1 VDAFEKPAA
10 AQPSSAKQF
19 WQGVGIA
26 MVIGFVSLFASA
38 FGLLILSGN
47 RWVGVLMQLG
57 FLAGGGILAGRHAHR
72 DGLKTRIAGLVT
84 VLSFFVLVSARCWG
98 RF

>member
-1 VDAFEKPAA
+1 VGAFEKPPA

-26 MVIGFVSLFASA
+26 MMIGFVSLFAGA
-38 FGLLILSGN
+38 FGLMIPSGT
-47 RWVGVLMQLG
+47 RWMGALTQLLFVVGGGVL
-57 FLAGGGILAGRHAHR
+57 AGWHAHR